1 MGTKSK
7 KYESKALKKDL
18 IKHLKK
24 DDNLAIE
31 SQVVQTVVKPP
42 VAFKSYPK
50 ISYSAKPSP
59 KFIIRKAGPSQ
70 TFGWLGHGSYAP
82 LNIPN
87 IFKNLGLDT
96 TWNPSLNNVFPVG
109 LSYPPAKINKLTSGN
124 HQHPV
129 TTTSKSPTTTEKFTY
144 EAPKIKESP
153 IPVYKPSNYV
163 NKNPSTV
170 KPLKGHHQSGKL
182 ETLWYDTEKV
192 KPYTKV
198 PIYKPSRKPQLYIPH
213 YSTTT
218 KTTTT
223 TTTSTTTEPI
233 VYKTTTTQKPY
244 IYTSPVYNPPSTT
257 KASYRQPTTPVP
269 QYSSPSYFQS
279 SPSNYFSS
287 PTYKPQG
294 LSTSSPFFG
303 SPSPYIS
310 TSAPY
315 FNNPSTPYSL
325 SPAPQPSYAS
335 PSYKPFDFSQ
345 PIKPFTAFNFGAPA
359 ADPVAKKFDSE
370 QSSPVVGIIETE
382 AEQNSAE
389 DDGEVFYIFYE
400 NENLN
405 QGQQKVG
412 QSLQR
417 FIQEDPTEDDN
428 VYSETNVEEVIN
440 IDEAQSH
447 KFPNFA
453 QIQEIEQPEQP
464 LYYDVPIKIEETS
477 PYDSIRTI
485 YVPIENAIN
494 VPDGSLAGAVG
505 VNDIETTVPLGFSQ
519 DVQ

>member
-1 MGTKSK
+1 MLLVTATVLFCFANVLNSYKSARLENSFSPPNHFANEQRRSSGRHLSPQAGVSSKHFISPQYSFVPKYLNKRVEHSKALHQNKNLHQTFLPKVLDDTQRYTKNKRKTRKIPNFSKIDKSFLKTQAKPK
-7 KYESKALKKDL
+7 KYDSKALKKDL

-31 SQVVQTVVKPP
+31 SQAVQTVVKPP
-42 VAFKSYPK
+42 VAFKSYSK
-50 ISYSAKPSP
+50 TTYSAKPSP
-59 KFIIRKAGPSQ
+59 KFIIKQAGPSQ
-70 TFGWLGHGSYAP
+70 TYGWLGHGSYAP

-87 IFKNLGLDT
+87 IFKNIGLDT
-96 TWNPSLNNVFPVG
+96 TWNPSINSVFPVG
-109 LSYPPAKINKLTSGN
+109 LSYPPSKNNKVTSGH

-129 TTTSKSPTTTEKFTY
+129 TTTSKTPTTTESHTEKFTY

-153 IPVYKPSNYV
+153 IPVYKPSNSVY
-163 NKNPSTV
+163 KNPSTV

-192 KPYTKV
+192 KPYTNV

-218 KTTTT
+218 KTTT
-223 TTTSTTTEPI
+223 STTTLTTTKPI

-269 QYSSPSYFQS
+269 QFSSPSYFQS

-287 PTYKPQG
+287 PTYKPQKI
-294 LSTSSPFFG
+294 STSSPFFG

-315 FNNPSTPYSL
+315 FNNPSTAYSI

-345 PIKPFTAFNFGAPA
+345 PIKPFTAFNFG
-359 ADPVAKKFDSE
+359 
-370 QSSPVVGIIETE
+370 
-382 AEQNSAE
+382 
-389 DDGEVFYIFYE
+389 
-400 NENLN
+400 
-405 QGQQKVG
+405 
-412 QSLQR
+412 
-417 FIQEDPTEDDN
+417 
-428 VYSETNVEEVIN
+428 
-440 IDEAQSH
+440 
-447 KFPNFA
+447 
-453 QIQEIEQPEQP
+453 
-464 LYYDVPIKIEETS
+464 
-477 PYDSIRTI
+477 
-485 YVPIENAIN
+485 
-494 VPDGSLAGAVG
+494 
-505 VNDIETTVPLGFSQ
+505 
-519 DVQ
+519 

>member
-1 MGTKSK
+1 MMLVTAIVLLCFANVLTSYKSTRLENSFSIQNNFENEQRRSSGRHLSPHASVSSKHFISPQYSFVPKYLKKHERVGHSKALHQNKNLHQTFPQKVLDEKQRHTKNQRKTRKIPNFVKLDKSFLKTHTKSK

-96 TWNPSLNNVFPVG
+96 TWNPSINHVFPVG

-223 TTTSTTTEPI
+223 TTTSTTTKPV
-233 VYKTTTTQKPY
+233 VYKATTTQKPY

-257 KASYRQPTTPVP
+257 KASYQQPTTPIP

-315 FNNPSTPYSL
+315 SNIPSAPYSI
-325 SPAPQPSYAS
+325 SPAPQPSYDS
-335 PSYKPFDFSQ
+335 PSYKPFDFSK
-345 PIKPFTAFNFGAPA
+345 PIKPFTAFNFG
-359 ADPVAKKFDSE
+359 
-370 QSSPVVGIIETE
+370 
-382 AEQNSAE
+382 
-389 DDGEVFYIFYE
+389 
-400 NENLN
+400 
-405 QGQQKVG
+405 
-412 QSLQR
+412 
-417 FIQEDPTEDDN
+417 
-428 VYSETNVEEVIN
+428 
-440 IDEAQSH
+440 
-447 KFPNFA
+447 
-453 QIQEIEQPEQP
+453 
-464 LYYDVPIKIEETS
+464 YD
-477 PYDSIRTI
+477 
-485 YVPIENAIN
+485 
-494 VPDGSLAGAVG
+494 
-505 VNDIETTVPLGFSQ
+505 
-519 DVQ
+519 